1 MVSFDKKEHFN
12 QHHEQTYAGSW
23 AQMHILFRSVKKI
36 IVKYYVM
43 EMDKIVAERIYSE
56 SMAYDDFLSRSTT

>member
-1 MVSFDKKEHFN
+1 MSALIKEKEHFN

-56 SMAYDDFLSRSTT
+56 SMAIWWLSFSSI

>member
-1 MVSFDKKEHFN
+1 MNKLVPD
-12 QHHEQTYAGSW
+12 HE
-23 AQMHILFRSVKKI
+23 AQMHILVKKI

-56 SMAYDDFLSRSTT
+56 SMAI

>member
-1 MVSFDKKEHFN
+1 MNKLMPD
-12 QHHEQTYAGSW
+12 HE

-56 SMAYDDFLSRSTT
+56 SMAI